1 MDEFE
6 DLKDY
11 EKLYKINRKGEIWS
25 CYYKR
30 LMKPTLNN
38 GTGYY
43 TTEIVKDK
51 NRKMAHIH
59 RLLAIQYLP
68 NPNNLPMVD
77 HIDRNKLNNCLENL
91 RWASAR
97 TNNLNMGI
105 TPKSG
110 HQNIYI
116 DNYNQC
122 IVNIRVN
129 GNRYTKR
136 FYELKDAI
144 AWRDKTLQDFQII

>member
-1 MDEFE
+1 MDELE

-11 EKLYKINRKGEIWS
+11 EGLYKINKQGEVWS
-25 CYYKR
+25 YYYKR
-30 LMKPTLNN
+30 LMKPTLSTC
-38 GTGYY
+38 TGYY
-43 TTEIVKDK
+43 TIEITK
-51 NRKMAHIH
+51 NKIRCMSSIH

-77 HIDRNKLNNCLENL
+77 HIDRNKLNNSLDNL

-116 DNYNQC
+116 DNYNC
-122 IVNIRVN
+122 AIVNIRVN
-129 GNRYTKR
+129 KKRYTKR
-136 FYELKDAI
+136 FYTLNEAI
-144 AWRDKTLQDFQII
+144 AWRDNTIQEYQLI